1 LFKRVSIKIEWV
13 IFVLVVGL
21 HLFAVFAPPNSL
33 MNWFTSDD
41 GFYYFKTAQNIA
53 EGRGVS
59 FDGLGATNGFHPLW
73 MAVLVPIF
81 ALARLDLI
89 LPLRIVLLVMTVLNA
104 GSAVLLYRIVRRA
117 VSPAVGVAAAVFWAF
132 FPDIHKVTNMLGM
145 ESGLYAF
152 FLLLLLAQVQSL
164 ELRRAA
170 GEPDTPQMLLK
181 LGITAALLL
190 LSRLDN
196 IFLVAVMG
204 LWVMFRSPVLR
215 YLLLGDL
222 VLTLVSVFASY
233 LLRLGI
239 GLYFFYSDYAVWMAV
254 VSLVMRFSVYL
265 FFGLYGTRILIP
277 NRRSLW
283 RIAVAASAASALVG
297 LVMIVLTTA
306 GAVTRFPRAVLVV
319 DWALGLGLAFA
330 LRYGVGWVLRRR
342 GVDLEESA
350 PETDPRLHWKPWLQ
364 AGLRYYGPLALTLA
378 VYLAVNVLYAGTPMP
393 VSGQIKRWW
402 GTIYTV
408 YGYPEKD
415 LPGLMGMNP
424 DPDRGPWWEVRAVP
438 KRLGNAAAEA
448 LGFEGDGTRAIRAR
462 KLAAWGVG
470 LGLAALAAGLL
481 WANRR
486 WAGRAAGQM
495 LLLPLLGGSLIKL
508 SNYKFTTYVETLSWY
523 WVAEMAFKTLLAAL
537 LLGCVYELLQ
547 RVRVPRTVNWG
558 VSVVIAAV
566 VTGVF
571 TAQMAEITPWK
582 VKKGQ
587 EELYLAGVKG
597 VMEMTEPGAVVGSTG
612 GGVTAYFIQDR
623 TVVNLDGLI
632 SSYDY
637 FQRLK
642 AGTATEYLDEIG
654 MDYVYAGEY
663 ILVYSQPYTDMFAGR
678 LDYVGDAYGS
688 ALYRYLPAK

>member
-13 IFVLVVGL
+13 IFILVVGL
-21 HLFAVFAPPNSL
+21 HLYAVFAPPNSL

-59 FDGLGATNGFHPLW
+59 FDGLAPTNGFHPLW

-89 LPLRIVLLVMTVLNA
+89 LPLRIVLLLMTVLNA

-170 GEPDTPQMLLK
+170 GESDSPQTLLK

-204 LWVMFRSPVLR
+204 IWVMFRSPALR

-306 GAVTRFPRAVLVV
+306 GAVTRFPRTVLAV
-319 DWALGLGLAFA
+319 DWALGMGLAFA

-342 GVDLEESA
+342 GVNLEESA

-378 VYLAVNVLYAGTPMP
+378 VYLTVNVLYAGTPMP

-402 GTIYTV
+402 GTMANTV
-408 YGYPEKD
+408 YERPATDWYSFLGISTHTFNAWDPATD
-415 LPGLMGMNP
+415 LFS
-424 DPDRGPWWEVRAVP
+424 W
-438 KRLGNAAAEA
+438 LGNKLLPIFPRTDMGEERYYIAMSIFVI
-448 LGFEGDGTRAIRAR
+448 LGLILVFANKRRTIHVCS
-462 KLAAWGVG
+462 KLAFIPLITASGIQILSYSATSYGGVKEWYWISEMI
-470 LGLAALAAGLL
+470 LITLAGSFFIDLIL
-481 WANRR
+481 R
-486 WAGRAAGQM
+486 
-495 LLLPLLGGSLIKL
+495 PLLRIKFASIALQAASLVV
-508 SNYKFTTYVETLSWY
+508 SV
-523 WVAEMAFKTLLAAL
+523 LLAYNL
-537 LLGCVYELLQ
+537 
-547 RVRVPRTVNWG
+547 N
-558 VSVVIAAV
+558 SFV
-566 VTGVF
+566 VTNMLHNYYDPNRPYMDVL
-571 TAQMAEITPWK
+571 Q
-582 VKKGQ
+582 
-587 EELYLAGVKG
+587 YL
-597 VMEMTEPGAVVGSTG
+597 ETNTEPGNIIGMTG
-612 GGVTAYFIQDR
+612 GGNVGYFIHDR
-623 TVVNLDGLI
+623 TIINMDGLI
-632 SSYDY
+632 NSNEY
-637 FQRLK
+637 FHILQNGE
-642 AGTATEYLDEIG
+642 APTYLRERG
-654 MDYVYAGEY
+654 MTRVFANAQLLALPPYYGQYAPYLER
-663 ILVYSQPYTDMFAGR
+663 YSN
-678 LDYVGDAYGS
+678 YGGKG
-688 ALYRYLPAK
+688 LFYLLEEPKY